1 MAQISPA
8 FVTLFEAEVKQA
20 YQGEQILAGTTRIRT
35 GVEGSTVKFP
45 KIAAGVAQSRIPQTD
60 VTPLNVAYSQV
71 TCTLSD
77 YIAAEYSDIFNQ
89 AKVNFNDRAELVQVV
104 SKAIGRRI
112 DQMKIDAID
121 GAGTTLTVSTDIGG
135 TGTDLNVAKLR
146 YAKKLMDT
154 NNVPPAD
161 RHILVHAYN
170 LASLLSETSVTSSD
184 FNTVKAL
191 VEGNVD
197 TFLGFKFHVIGDRA
211 EGGLAKPTTRTVLA
225 WQKDSV
231 GYAEGFMKSE
241 INYVPEKTSWLVS
254 SMLSAGAVGIDAT
267 GIVEISCTE
276 S

>member
-1 MAQISPA
+1 MAQVSPA

-20 YQGEQILAGTTRIRT
+20 YQGEQLLAGTTRIRT
-35 GVEGSTVKFP
+35 GVEGSSVKFP

-77 YIAAEYSDIFNQ
+77 WIAAEYSDIFNQ

-104 SKAIGRRI
+104 AKAIGRRI

-121 GAGTTLTVSTDIGG
+121 GASTSLTVSTDIGG
-135 TGTDLNVAKLR
+135 TGSNLNVTKLR
-146 YAKKLMDT
+146 KAKELLDT
-154 NNVPPAD
+154 NNVPPSD
-161 RHILVHAYN
+161 RHILVHASN
-170 LASLLSETSVTSSD
+170 LSSLLSETAVTSED

-191 VEGNVD
+191 VQGDLN
-197 TFLGFKFHVIGDRA
+197 TFMGFNFHMIGDRS
-211 EGGLAKPTTRTVLA
+211 EGGLAKPSTRTVLA
-225 WQKDSV
+225 WQKDAV

-254 SMLSAGAVGIDAT
+254 SMLSAGAIGIDAG